1 VPVQE
6 ALVQAAVARGVP
18 LVSEIELFA
27 WGNRRTDAAGQVIA
41 ITGSNGKTTTTA
53 LVGALCR
60 AAGRRTAVAG
70 NIGPAALDALMSAI
84 DGRSLPEL
92 WVLELSSFQLE
103 TTHSLAA
110 DAAALLNLSEDHLDR
125 YLDMDDYTASKA
137 RIFQGNGVMVL
148 NRDDARSLAAG
159 RPGRRM
165 VTFGLNPPPRPC

>member
-1 VPVQE
+1 
-6 ALVQAAVARGVP
+6 
-18 LVSEIELFA
+18 
-27 WGNRRTDAAGQVIA
+27 VIA

-84 DGRSLPEL
+84 DGRNLPEL

-125 YLDMDDYTASKA
+125 YLDMDDYTPARRVFSRATASWSSTA
-137 RIFQGNGVMVL
+137 TT
-148 NRDDARSLAAG
+148 LAAWRQDAPAAG
-159 RPGRRM
+159 W
-165 VTFGLNPPPRPC
+165 